1 MTMHSVIVAIAK
13 TIMIATGIFESEP
26 ESELEPELEL
36 ELELRTPFSAR
47 ERLSKWFD
55 NREVVR

>member
-1 MTMHSVIVAIAK
+1 
-13 TIMIATGIFESEP
+13 MIATGIFESEP
-26 ESELEPELEL
+26 ESELESEL

-55 NREVVR
+55 N